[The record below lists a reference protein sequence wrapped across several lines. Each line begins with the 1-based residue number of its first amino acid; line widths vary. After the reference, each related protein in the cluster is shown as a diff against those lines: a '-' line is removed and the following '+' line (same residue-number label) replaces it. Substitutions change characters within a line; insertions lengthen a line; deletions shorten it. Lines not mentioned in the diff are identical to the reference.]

1 MSCCGQA
8 ATAGVQLLAAP
19 STDEVTLASRDLGD
33 GLRQSD
39 LSVPG
44 IHCAHCIGAIEGAF
58 KQVAG
63 VETAR
68 VNLSSKRVAVKWR
81 GTAAPPIVET
91 LRDLGYDAHLFSP
104 EERSDPELAR
114 LIRAM
119 AVAGFCSMNIM
130 LLSVSV
136 WSGAEPDTRQAFHW
150 ISAALAVPALIY
162 SGRIFFLSAWSA
174 LKRGRT
180 NMDVPISIG
189 VLLAFGLSLYDTII
203 GGAHAYF
210 DAAVSLLFFLLIG
223 RVLDHLM
230 REKARSAV
238 QGLVQLTP
246 RGATVIRADGARDYL
261 PAQAIEPG
269 MLLQVTPGERILVD
283 GVVES
288 GQSDID
294 CSLATGET
302 QPQKV
307 AAGDKLRSGMLNL
320 TGALTLRAQSSVAN
334 SFLAEMTQ
342 LMEAAENSRGHYRRI
357 ADRAAGYYAPV
368 VHSLALL
375 TLIGWLIATGDW
387 YQSISIA
394 IAVLI
399 ITCPCALGLA
409 VPIVQAVAARRLFE
423 SGIMVKDGAALE
435 RLAEIDQVAFDKTG
449 TLTLGRPRL
458 VNEAAIDKR
467 ALGIAAALAQQS
479 NHPLCR
485 ALAFHGDGRTRVTT
499 DFTEVPGSG
508 IEARIDGRPYRLG
521 RAAWA
526 GGAEAEATVLS
537 EDGKPIASF
546 IFEDDLRP
554 GAEEA
559 VAEVRALG
567 AAPLILSGDARPIV
581 RRLADGLGIEEA
593 MGAMVPKEKTDYVA
607 GLGKA
612 LMVGDGLNDAPAL
625 ARAYASMA
633 PASAADIGR
642 NAADF
647 VFLHGS
653 LTAVPFAMR
662 IAREA
667 RKLVGQNFVLA
678 ILYNVLALP
687 FAMAGYVTPLL
698 AALAM
703 SASSIVVVAN
713 ALRLR
718 GRAT

>member
-8 ATAGVQLLAAP
+8 ATAGAELLRPA
-19 STDEVTLASRDLGD
+19 STDEIILASRDLGD

-58 KQVAG
+58 KRVAG
-63 VETAR
+63 VEAAR

-81 GTAAPPIVET
+81 GDKAPPIIET
-91 LRDLGYDAHLFSP
+91 LRDLGYDAHLFTP

-130 LLSVSV
+130 LLSVSI
-136 WSGAEPDTRQAFHW
+136 WSGAEADTRQAFHW
-150 ISAALAVPALIY
+150 ISAGLALPALLY

-189 VLLAFGLSLYDTII
+189 VILAFGLSLYDTII

-210 DAAVSLLFFLLIG
+210 DAATSLLFFLLIG

-238 QGLVQLTP
+238 RGLVQLTP

-261 PAQAIEPG
+261 PAPMIEPG

-283 GVVES
+283 GVVET
-288 GQSDID
+288 GASDID
-294 CSLATGET
+294 CSLATGEA
-302 QPQKV
+302 QPQRV
-307 AAGDKLRSGMLNL
+307 AAGDRLRSGMLNL
-320 TGALTLRAQSSVAN
+320 TGALTLQAQSNVAN

-342 LMEAAENSRGHYRRI
+342 LMEAAESSRGQYRRI
-357 ADRAAGYYAPV
+357 ADRAAGLYAPV

-387 YQSISIA
+387 YRSISIA

-458 VNEAAIDKR
+458 VNETAIDRR
-467 ALGIAAALAQQS
+467 ALGIAAALALQS

-485 ALAFHGDGRTRVTT
+485 ALALYGDGSARSVT
-499 DFTEVPGSG
+499 DFVEFAGSG
-508 IEARIDGRPYRLG
+508 IEARIDGHLYRLG
-521 RAAWA
+521 RSGWA
-526 GGAEAEATVLS
+526 GGGDKDATVLS
-537 EDGKPIASF
+537 EDGKPIAAF
-546 IFEDDLRP
+546 TFEDDLRS
-554 GAEEA
+554 GAQEA
-559 VAEVRALG
+559 VNEVRAMGLE
-567 AAPLILSGDARPIV
+567 PLILSGDARPVV
-581 RRLADGLGIEEA
+581 RRLADGLGISEA
-593 MGAMVPKEKTDYVA
+593 MGAMVPKEKTEYVA
-607 GLGKA
+607 SLGRA

-625 ARAYASMA
+625 ARAHASMA

-647 VFLHGS
+647 VFLHGA
-653 LTAVPFAMR
+653 LTAVPFAIR
-662 IAREA
+662 IARDA
-667 RKLVGQNFVLA
+667 KKLVGQNFALA

-687 FAMAGYVTPLL
+687 FAMAGLVTPLL

-718 GRAT
+718 GRTS

>member
-8 ATAGVQLLAAP
+8 AVAGAELLAPP
-19 STDEVTLASRDLGD
+19 STDEVALASRDLGE

-58 KQVAG
+58 KHVDG
-63 VETAR
+63 VEAAR

-81 GTAAPPIVET
+81 GEKAPPIIET
-91 LRDLGYDAHLFSP
+91 LRELGYDAHLFAP
-104 EERSDPELAR
+104 EERSDPQLAR

-130 LLSVSV
+130 LLSVSI
-136 WSGAEPDTRQAFHW
+136 WSGAEPGTRQAFHW
-150 ISAALAVPALIY
+150 ISAGLALPALLY
-162 SGRIFFLSAWSA
+162 SGRIFFFSAWSA
-174 LKRGRT
+174 LRKGRT

-189 VLLAFGLSLYDTII
+189 VVLAFGLSLYDTVI
-203 GGAHAYF
+203 GGPHAYF
-210 DAAVSLLFFLLIG
+210 DAATSLLFFLLIG
-223 RVLDHLM
+223 RTLDHLM

-238 QGLVQLTP
+238 QGLAQLTP
-246 RGATVIRADGARDYL
+246 RGATVIRADGGRDYL

-283 GVVES
+283 GVVEG

-302 QPQKV
+302 RPHKV

-320 TGALTLRAQSSVAN
+320 TGAFTLRAQTSVAN

-342 LMEAAENSRGHYRRI
+342 LMEAAESSRGHYRRL

-368 VHSLALL
+368 VHALALL

-387 YQSISIA
+387 HRSISVA

-449 TLTLGRPRL
+449 TLTLGHPRL
-458 VNEAAIDKR
+458 IDEDAVDRR
-467 ALGIAAALAQQS
+467 ALAIAAALAQQS

-485 ALAFHGDGRTRVTT
+485 ALALHGDGSRRTVT
-499 DFTEVPGSG
+499 DFVEIPGSG
-508 IEARIDGRPYRLG
+508 LEARIEGHFYRLG
-521 RAAWA
+521 RGAWA
-526 GGAEAEATVLS
+526 GGDDGEATVLT
-537 EDGKPIASF
+537 EDGKPIASVT
-546 IFEDDLRP
+546 FEDDLRP
-554 GAEEA
+554 RASEA
-559 VAEVRALG
+559 VRELRAMG
-567 AAPLILSGDARPIV
+567 IAPLILSGDARPIV
-581 RRLADGLGIEEA
+581 RRVADGLGIEEA
-593 MGAMVPKEKTDYVA
+593 MGAMLPKEKTEYVA

-625 ARAYASMA
+625 ARAHVSMA

-647 VFLHGS
+647 VFLHRA
-653 LTAVPFAMR
+653 LTAVPLAIR
-662 IAREA
+662 IARDA
-667 RKLVGQNFVLA
+667 RRLVGQNFALA

-718 GRAT
+718 GGPS

>member
-8 ATAGVQLLAAP
+8 ASASAELLGAP
-19 STDEVTLASRDLGD
+19 SAEEIILASRDLGD

-44 IHCAHCIGAIEGAF
+44 VHCAHCIGAIEGAF
-58 KQVAG
+58 KHVGG

-81 GTAAPPIVET
+81 GGKPPPIIET
-91 LRDLGYDAHLFSP
+91 LRDLGYDAHLFTP

-119 AVAGFCSMNIM
+119 AVAGFCAMNIM
-130 LLSVSV
+130 LLSVSI
-136 WSGAEPDTRQAFHW
+136 WSGAEADTRQAFHW
-150 ISAALAVPALIY
+150 ISAALALPALVY

-174 LKRGRT
+174 LKRGHT

-189 VLLAFGLSLYDTII
+189 VILAFGLSLYDTII
-203 GGAHAYF
+203 GGPHAYF
-210 DAAVSLLFFLLIG
+210 DAASSLLFFLLIG

-238 QGLVQLTP
+238 SALVQLTP
-246 RGATVIRADGARDYL
+246 RGATVIRADGSRDYL
-261 PAQAIEPG
+261 PANAIEPG
-269 MLLQVTPGERILVD
+269 MLLHVAPGNRLLVD
-283 GVVES
+283 GVVEA
-288 GQSDID
+288 GQSDVD

-302 QPQKV
+302 QPQAV
-307 AAGDKLRSGMLNL
+307 AKGDRLRSGMLNL

-334 SFLAEMTQ
+334 SFLAEMAQ
-342 LMEAAENSRGHYRRI
+342 LMEAAEGSRGHYRRL

-368 VHSLALL
+368 VHCLALL

-387 YQSISIA
+387 YRSISIA

-435 RLAEIDQVAFDKTG
+435 RLAEIDQIAFDKTG

-458 VNEAAIDKR
+458 VNASTIDAR
-467 ALGIAAALAQQS
+467 ALGIAATLAQQS
-479 NHPLCR
+479 NHPVCH
-485 ALAFHGDGRTRVTT
+485 ALALHGAGRPPSPSK
-499 DFTEVPGSG
+499 FTEFPGSG
-508 IEARIDGRPYRLG
+508 VEAWIEGHRYRLG
-521 RAAWA
+521 RAHWA
-526 GGAEAEATVLS
+526 SGDEAEATVLA
-537 EDGKPIASF
+537 EDGKLIATF
-546 IFEDDLRP
+546 DFEDDPRP
-554 GAEEA
+554 GALEA
-559 VAEVRALG
+559 VLEARAMGLR
-567 AAPLILSGDARPIV
+567 LRILSGDAQPVV
-581 RRLADGLGIEEA
+581 RHVADKLGIDEA
-593 MGAMVPKEKTDYVA
+593 IGGMLPKEKTDHVA

-625 ARAYASMA
+625 ARAHASMA

-653 LTAVPFAMR
+653 LTAVPFAIG
-662 IAREA
+662 IARDA
-667 RKLVGQNFVLA
+667 KRLVGQNFALA
-678 ILYNVLALP
+678 IGYNVLALP
-687 FAMAGYVTPLL
+687 FAVAGYVTPLL

-718 GRAT
+718 GRSI

>member
-1 MSCCGQA
+1 
-8 ATAGVQLLAAP
+8 
-19 STDEVTLASRDLGD
+19 
-33 GLRQSD
+33 
-39 LSVPG
+39 
-44 IHCAHCIGAIEGAF
+44 
-58 KQVAG
+58 
-63 VETAR
+63 
-68 VNLSSKRVAVKWR
+68 
-81 GTAAPPIVET
+81 
-91 LRDLGYDAHLFSP
+91 
-104 EERSDPELAR
+104 
-114 LIRAM
+114 
-119 AVAGFCSMNIM
+119 
-130 LLSVSV
+130 
-136 WSGAEPDTRQAFHW
+136 
-150 ISAALAVPALIY
+150 
-162 SGRIFFLSAWSA
+162 
-174 LKRGRT
+174 
-180 NMDVPISIG
+180 
-189 VLLAFGLSLYDTII
+189 
-203 GGAHAYF
+203 
-210 DAAVSLLFFLLIG
+210 
-223 RVLDHLM
+223 
-230 REKARSAV
+230 
-238 QGLVQLTP
+238 
-246 RGATVIRADGARDYL
+246 
-261 PAQAIEPG
+261 
-269 MLLQVTPGERILVD
+269 
-283 GVVES
+283 
-288 GQSDID
+288 
-294 CSLATGET
+294 
-302 QPQKV
+302 
-307 AAGDKLRSGMLNL
+307 
-320 TGALTLRAQSSVAN
+320 
-334 SFLAEMTQ
+334 MTQ
-342 LMEAAENSRGHYRRI
+342 LMEAAESSRGHYRRV
-357 ADRAAGYYAPV
+357 ADRAASYYAPV

-387 YQSISIA
+387 YRSISIA

-423 SGIMVKDGAALE
+423 CGIMVKDGAALE

-458 VNEAAIDKR
+458 VNEGVIDKR

-485 ALAFHGDGRTRVTT
+485 ALSLHGDGRTHVTT

-508 IEARIDGRPYRLG
+508 IEARIDGHFYRLG
-521 RAAWA
+521 RSAWA
-526 GGAEAEATVLS
+526 GGGEADATVLC

-559 VAEVRALG
+559 VMEVRALG
-567 AAPLILSGDARPIV
+567 ATPRILSGDARPIV
-581 RRLADGLGIEEA
+581 RRLAEGLGITEA
-593 MGAMVPKEKTDYVA
+593 MGAMLPKEKTDYVA

-625 ARAYASMA
+625 ARAHASMA

-667 RKLVGQNFVLA
+667 KKLVGQNFALA

>member
-8 ATAGVQLLAAP
+8 ATAGAQLLGPP
-19 STDEVTLASRDLGD
+19 SADEVILASRDLGD

-44 IHCAHCIGAIEGAF
+44 IHCAHCIGAIESAF
-58 KQVAG
+58 KHVTG
-63 VETAR
+63 VEAAR

-81 GTAAPPIVET
+81 GAAAPPIIET
-91 LRDLGYDAHLFSP
+91 LRDLGYDAHLFTP

-150 ISAALAVPALIY
+150 ISAGLALPALVY

-210 DAAVSLLFFLLIG
+210 DAAVSLIFFLLIG

-238 QGLVQLTP
+238 QGLVRLTP
-246 RGATVIRADGARDYL
+246 RGATVIHADGARDYL
-261 PAQAIEPG
+261 PAQAIEPE

-283 GVVES
+283 GVVET

-342 LMEAAENSRGHYRRI
+342 LMEAAENSRGHYRRV
-357 ADRAAGYYAPV
+357 ADWAASYYAPV

-375 TLIGWLIATGDW
+375 TLVGWLIATGDW
-387 YQSISIA
+387 YRSISIA

-458 VNEAAIDKR
+458 VNEATIDKR
-467 ALGIAAALAQQS
+467 ALNIAAALAQQS

-485 ALAFHGDGRTRVTT
+485 ALSLHDDGRTHVAT

-508 IEARIDGRPYRLG
+508 IEARIDGRLYRLG
-521 RAAWA
+521 RSAWA
-526 GGAEAEATVLS
+526 GGGDKDATVLC
-537 EDGKPIASF
+537 EDGKPVASF

-554 GAEEA
+554 GAKEA

-567 AAPLILSGDARPIV
+567 ATPLILSGDARPIV

-593 MGAMVPKEKTDYVA
+593 MGAMLPKEKTDYVA

-667 RKLVGQNFVLA
+667 KKLVGQNFALA
-678 ILYNVLALP
+678 IFYNVLALP

>member
-8 ATAGVQLLAAP
+8 AVAGAELLAPP
-19 STDEVTLASRDLGD
+19 STDEIVLASRDLGE

-44 IHCAHCIGAIEGAF
+44 VHCANCIGVIEGAF
-58 KQVAG
+58 KHIEG
-63 VETAR
+63 VESAR

-81 GTAAPPIVET
+81 GEKAPPIIEI
-91 LRDLGYDAHLFSP
+91 LRGLGYDAHLFTP
-104 EERSDPELAR
+104 EERSDPQLAR

-130 LLSVSV
+130 LLSVSI
-136 WSGAEPDTRQAFHW
+136 WSGAEAETRQAFHW
-150 ISAALAVPALIY
+150 ISAGLALPALIY

-174 LKRGRT
+174 LRKGRT

-189 VLLAFGLSLYDTII
+189 VILAFGLSLYDTII
-203 GGAHAYF
+203 GGPHAYF
-210 DAAVSLLFFLLIG
+210 DAATSLLFFLLIG

-246 RGATVIRADGARDYL
+246 RGAAVIRADGSRDYL

-269 MLLQVTPGERILVD
+269 MLLQITPGERILVD
-283 GVVES
+283 GVVET
-288 GQSDID
+288 GQSEID

-302 QPQKV
+302 RPQSV
-307 AAGDKLRSGMLNL
+307 AAGDRLRSGMLNL
-320 TGALTLRAQSSVAN
+320 TGAFTLRAQSSVAN

-342 LMEAAENSRGHYRRI
+342 LMEAAESSRGHYRRL

-375 TLIGWLIATGDW
+375 TFIGWLIATGDW
-387 YQSISIA
+387 YRSISIA

-458 VNEAAIDKR
+458 VNEGAIDKR
-467 ALGIAAALAQQS
+467 ALGLAAALAQHS
-479 NHPLCR
+479 NHPLSR
-485 ALAFHGDGRTRVTT
+485 ALALHGDGCPRAVT
-499 DFTEVPGSG
+499 DFVETPGAG
-508 IEARIDGRPYRLG
+508 LEAKIEGHFYRLG

-526 GGAEAEATVLS
+526 GSEDREATVLS

-546 IFEDDLRP
+546 VFEDDLRP
-554 GAEEA
+554 GASEA
-559 VAEVRALG
+559 LAEVRAIG
-567 AAPLILSGDARPIV
+567 IVPLILSGDAPPIV
-581 RRLADGLGIEEA
+581 QRLAEGLGIEDA
-593 MGAMVPKEKTDYVA
+593 KGAMLPKEKQDYIA

-633 PASAADIGR
+633 PATAADIGR

-647 VFLHGS
+647 VFLHRA
-653 LTAVPFAMR
+653 LTAVPLAIR
-662 IAREA
+662 IARDA
-667 RKLVGQNFVLA
+667 RRLVGQNFALA
-678 ILYNVLALP
+678 ILYNILALP

-718 GRAT
+718 GGAS

>member
-8 ATAGVQLLAAP
+8 ASASAELLGAP
-19 STDEVTLASRDLGD
+19 SAEEIILASRDLGE

-58 KQVAG
+58 KRVAG

-81 GTAAPPIVET
+81 GGKPPPIIET
-91 LRDLGYDAHLFSP
+91 LRDLGYDAHLYTP

-130 LLSVSV
+130 LLSVSI
-136 WSGAEPDTRQAFHW
+136 WSGAEADTRQAFHW
-150 ISAALAVPALIY
+150 ISAALALPALVY
-162 SGRIFFLSAWSA
+162 SGHIFFLSAWSV

-189 VLLAFGLSLYDTII
+189 VILAFGLSLYDTII
-203 GGAHAYF
+203 GGPHAYF
-210 DAAVSLLFFLLIG
+210 DAASSLLFFLLIG

-238 QGLVQLTP
+238 SALVQLTP
-246 RGATVIRADGARDYL
+246 RGATVIRADGSRDYL
-261 PAQAIEPG
+261 PANAVEPG
-269 MLLQVTPGERILVD
+269 MLLHVAPGDRLLVD
-283 GVVES
+283 GVVEA

-294 CSLATGET
+294 SSLATGET
-302 QPQKV
+302 QSQTVTK
-307 AAGDKLRSGMLNL
+307 GDRLRSGMLNL

-342 LMEAAENSRGHYRRI
+342 LMEAAEGSRGHYRRL
-357 ADRAAGYYAPV
+357 ADRAAGYYAPA
-368 VHSLALL
+368 VHGLALL
-375 TLIGWLIATGDW
+375 TLTGWLIATGDW
-387 YQSISIA
+387 YRSISIA

-409 VPIVQAVAARRLFE
+409 VPMVQAVAARRLFE
-423 SGIMVKDGAALE
+423 NGIMVKDGAALE
-435 RLAEIDQVAFDKTG
+435 RLAEVDQVAFDKTG
-449 TLTLGRPRL
+449 TLTLGRPHL
-458 VNEAAIDKR
+458 VNAAAIDTR

-485 ALAFHGDGRTRVTT
+485 ALALHGAGLLDLVK
-499 DFTEVPGSG
+499 FTEYPGSG
-508 IEARIDGRPYRLG
+508 VEAWIGEHRYRLG
-521 RAAWA
+521 RASWA
-526 GGAEAEATVLS
+526 TGDEAETTVLS
-537 EDGKPIASF
+537 EDGKLIATLV
-546 IFEDDLRP
+546 FEDDPRS
-554 GAEEA
+554 GALEA
-559 VAEVRALG
+559 VAQLRSMALR
-567 AAPLILSGDARPIV
+567 LRILSGDAHAVV
-581 RRLADGLGIEEA
+581 RHIADSLGIDQA
-593 MGAMVPKEKTDYVA
+593 IGGMLPKEKTDHVA
-607 GLGKA
+607 SLGKA

-625 ARAYASMA
+625 ARAHASIA
-633 PASAADIGR
+633 PGSAADIGR

-653 LTAVPFAMR
+653 LTAVPLAIG
-662 IAREA
+662 IARDA
-667 RKLVGQNFVLA
+667 KRLVGQNFALA
-678 ILYNVLALP
+678 IGYNVLALP
-687 FAMAGYVTPLL
+687 FAVAGYVTPLL

-703 SASSIVVVAN
+703 SASSVVVVAN

-718 GRAT
+718 GGSL

>member
-8 ATAGVQLLAAP
+8 ASASAELLGAP
-19 STDEVTLASRDLGD
+19 SPEEITLASRDLGE

-44 IHCAHCIGAIEGAF
+44 VHCAHCIGAIEGAF
-58 KQVAG
+58 KRVAG

-81 GTAAPPIVET
+81 GNKPPPIIET
-91 LRDLGYDAHLFSP
+91 LRDLGYDAHLFTP

-119 AVAGFCSMNIM
+119 AVAGFCAMNIM
-130 LLSVSV
+130 LLSVSI
-136 WSGAEPDTRQAFHW
+136 WSGAEVDTRQAFHW
-150 ISAALAVPALIY
+150 ISAALALPALVY

-180 NMDVPISIG
+180 NMDVPVSIG
-189 VLLAFGLSLYDTII
+189 VVLAFGLSLYDTII
-203 GGAHAYF
+203 GGPHAYF
-210 DAAVSLLFFLLIG
+210 DAAASLLFFLLIG

-238 QGLVQLTP
+238 SALVQLTP
-246 RGATVIRADGARDYL
+246 RGATVIRADGTRDYL
-261 PAQAIEPG
+261 PASAVEPG
-269 MLLQVTPGERILVD
+269 MLLHVAPGDRLLVD
-283 GVVES
+283 GVVEA
-288 GQSDID
+288 GQSDVD

-302 QPQKV
+302 RPQTIAK
-307 AAGDKLRSGMLNL
+307 GDRLRSGTLNL
-320 TGALTLRAQSSVAN
+320 TGALALRAQSSVAN
-334 SFLAEMTQ
+334 SFLAEMAQ
-342 LMEAAENSRGHYRRI
+342 LMEAAESSRGRYRRL

-368 VHSLALL
+368 VHGLALL
-375 TLIGWLIATGDW
+375 TLTGWFIATGDW
-387 YQSISIA
+387 HRSISIA

-399 ITCPCALGLA
+399 VTCPCALGLA

-435 RLAEIDQVAFDKTG
+435 RLAEVGEVAFDKTG

-458 VNEAAIDKR
+458 VNAAAIDAR

-485 ALAFHGDGRTRVTT
+485 ALALHHASLRDLVKFR
-499 DFTEVPGSG
+499 EYPGSG
-508 IEARIDGRPYRLG
+508 VEAWIGGHHYRLG
-521 RAAWA
+521 RASWA
-526 GGAEAEATVLS
+526 SADKADDTVLS
-537 EDGKPIASF
+537 EDGELIARF
-546 IFEDDLRP
+546 AFEDDPRP
-554 GAEEA
+554 GALEA
-559 VAEVRALG
+559 VAQLRSMGLR
-567 AAPLILSGDARPIV
+567 LRILSGDTQAVV
-581 RRLADGLGIEEA
+581 RQIANRLGIDDA
-593 MGAMVPKEKTDYVA
+593 LGGMLPRQKTDHVA
-607 GLGKA
+607 GFGKT

-625 ARAYASMA
+625 ARAHASMA

-647 VFLHGS
+647 IFLHRS
-653 LTAVPFAMR
+653 LAAVPLA
-662 IAREA
+662 IGVARDA
-667 RKLVGQNFVLA
+667 KQLVGQNFALA
-678 ILYNVLALP
+678 IGYNVLALP
-687 FAMAGYVTPLL
+687 FAVAGCVTPLL

-718 GRAT
+718 GRSL